1 MLIKITTHRIFLLG
15 LAVSDFIVCSVTVP
29 FEIIDVEHSHT
40 FHSTEACKVFR
51 SLNYLFIFTS
61 ILMLM
66 ALSHVDIRLNVLNC
80 GIHSVKCLSCTFDIT
95 NEIDIIVVVYQNK
108 IEYHDQVY
116 YLYIHTL

>member
-1 MLIKITTHRIFLLG
+1 MLIKTTIFALLGLTTHRIFLLG

-66 ALSHVDIRLNVLNC
+66 ALSLDRFLRVFAIP
-80 GIHSVKCLSCTFDIT
+80 IM
-95 NEIDIIVVVYQNK
+95 Q
-108 IEYHDQVY
+108 
-116 YLYIHTL
+116 